1 MSRIME
7 KSNHRVMRKIALF
20 LILLPLFCRL
30 SAQNELPYKPFE
42 AFNNDTLAF
51 MDYNFRQRAEYY
63 KGKTVDEVLEDI
75 SLPIKV
81 FERGMKGYTT
91 FCILVYTDSVPHE
104 VKGNYVKIFLEN
116 PVESKK
122 LNLLRVKNVNEYSK
136 AWTPKLYEF
145 LKNEKVEVVRPN
157 HYRLWKEKGIRM

>member
-104 VKGNYVKIFLEN
+104 MKGNYITVFLQN
-116 PVESKK
+116 PVDSRKLVKLMGGDPNSKT
-122 LNLLRVKNVNEYSK
+122 
-136 AWTPKLYEF
+136 WTPEIYEF
-145 LKNEKVEVVRPN
+145 LKNEKVKVVRPN

>member
-1 MSRIME
+1 M
-7 KSNHRVMRKIALF
+7 KKIALF
-20 LILLPLFCRL
+20 LILLPLLCRL

-104 VKGNYVKIFLEN
+104 MKGNYITVFLQN
-116 PVESKK
+116 PVDSRKLVKLMGGDPNSKT
-122 LNLLRVKNVNEYSK
+122 
-136 AWTPKLYEF
+136 WTPEIYEF
-145 LKNEKVEVVRPN
+145 LKNEKVKRVAPN
-157 HYRLWKEKGIRM
+157 DFRLLKEKGIRMYQVPTGK